1 MGTYAHKIAPY
12 APVYETK
19 GLGKA
24 MVKLLPQQRA
34 FVLAYVETGGIDA
47 TAAARAAG
55 YAPNNAGSARVTAYR
70 LTHDE
75 KILAAIK
82 EEADKVVRNGVLIGA
97 KALLDIAADVT
108 HKDRLKAATEL
119 MNRSG
124 LLLATQHNVNVNV
137 NLTDDREVAR
147 DITVMAQKLGL
158 DPRVLLGQAGLKYL
172 PAPGPIVD
180 AEFEEIDGGEAVGE
194 DPTMS
199 AEGLEDLL

>member
-12 APVYETK
+12 APVHDTA

-24 MVKLLPQQRA
+24 MRKILPQQRA
-34 FVLAYVETGGIDA
+34 FVMAYVETGGIDA

-55 YAPNNAGSARVTAYR
+55 YGGTPGAQRVAGYR

-75 KILAAIK
+75 KVLAAIK
-82 EEADKVVRNGVLIGA
+82 EEADKVVRSGVLLGA
-97 KALLDIAADVT
+97 KTLVEIAANPS
-108 HKDRLKAATEL
+108 HKDQLKAATEL

-137 NLTDDREVAR
+137 NLTDDREIAA
-147 DITVMAQKLGL
+147 DITAMARKLGL
-158 DPRVLLGQAGLKYL
+158 DPRALLGQAGLKYL
-172 PAPGPIVD
+172 PAPDTID
-180 AEFEEIDGGEAVGE
+180 AEFEVVEEGGEETEE